1 MPKKSKRYI
10 RRKLTRIIMLT
21 STTAVLLACIAF
33 VASDFVSLRH
43 GLADDLSTLAQVT
56 GSNSIAALTFADAEG
71 ATEVLNALRAK
82 PSIVAAGIY
91 MDSGAPF
98 ARYEPNSSISIPR
111 VLQPDGFYDHGDR
124 LELFYGIELRHRRI
138 GTLYIA
144 SDARER
150 NLRLKQYAGIG
161 AAIVLGSLLFAF
173 VLSSILQRDIS
184 QPIVE
189 LAHVTS
195 LVSHYKNYTVRAHPR
210 RLSEGDEIDDLVAG
224 FNSML
229 TEIEQRD
236 KRLLVAKNVAERAAE
251 VNAQLARESALI
263 LNSAKDGI
271 VGIGLDWRPTFLNPA
286 AASML
291 GRSLGDFDHATFH
304 ELIHHSYPDGTPWPN
319 ADCPLVQ
326 AIRSG
331 NPLAMPEA
339 TFWCSDGSSFPVE
352 FSTTPMLDEGG
363 NLLGAVMTFR
373 DVTERQA
380 IDRMKSEFVST
391 VSHELRTPLTSI
403 RGALGLLSSGLLGT
417 VADKGQRMLEI
428 AVSNTDR
435 LVRLIN
441 DILDLERMSSGKTEL
456 SRGHVDAR
464 AVMVQALESVLSM
477 ADQAG
482 VKLAIEP
489 ASGDLLGDTDRIVQT
504 LTNLLGNAIK
514 FSPAGTTVTVSGA
527 PNGAEFVF
535 CVSDQGRGIP
545 EEKRSEIFERFRQ
558 VDASDSRD
566 KGGSGLGL
574 AICQS
579 IVEAH
584 GGRIWAEANHP
595 AGSRFQFTIPLASS
609 AISESSTKR
618 KESQHAA

>member
-1 MPKKSKRYI
+1 MPLALKHSI

-33 VASDFVSLRH
+33 VVSDFVTLRH

-56 GSNSIAALTFADAEG
+56 GSNSIAALTFADAESAG
-71 ATEVLNALRAK
+71 EVLSALRAK
-82 PSIVAAGIY
+82 PAVVAAGIY
-91 MDSGAPF
+91 TESGEPF
-98 ARYEPNSSISIPR
+98 ARYEPNTSITIPP
-111 VLQPDGFYDHGDR
+111 VLKPDGFYDHDDR
-124 LELFYGIELRHRRI
+124 LELFYGIQLRGKRI

-144 SDARER
+144 SDKRER
-150 NLRLKQYAGIG
+150 NVRLKQYAQIG

-184 QPIVE
+184 RPIVE
-189 LAHVTS
+189 LAQVTR
-195 LVSHYKNYTVRAHPR
+195 LVSHHKNYTVRARPR
-210 RLSEGDEIDDLVAG
+210 RLSDGDEIDDLMIG
-224 FNSML
+224 FNGML

-236 KRLLVAKNVAERAAE
+236 KRLLVAKDVAERAAE
-251 VNAQLARESALI
+251 ANAQLARESALI
-263 LNSAKDGI
+263 LNSTSDGI
-271 VGIGLDWRPTFLNPA
+271 IGVDLNSDPTFINPSA
-286 AASML
+286 EQML
-291 GRSLGDFDHATFH
+291 GRTLDELRNVSIHQ
-304 ELIHHSYPDGTPWPN
+304 LIHHTQADGTPWPDG
-319 ADCPLVQ
+319 DCPLGT
-326 AIRSG
+326 AILRGELYRST
-331 NPLAMPEA
+331 AD
-339 TFWCSDGSSFPVE
+339 TFWRADGSSFPVE
-352 FSTTPMLDEGG
+352 YSVTPMFNDEGHRR
-363 NLLGAVMTFR
+363 GAVFTFR

-380 IDRMKSEFVST
+380 VDRLKSEFVST

-417 VADKGQRMLEI
+417 VGDKGQRMLEI

-441 DILDLERMSSGKTEL
+441 DILDLERMGSGKTEV
-456 SRGHVDAR
+456 SRGRVDAR
-464 AVMVQALESVLSM
+464 AVMVQAIEGVLSV
-477 ADQAG
+477 ADEARVQ
-482 VKLAIEP
+482 LAMEP
-489 ASGDLLGDTDRIVQT
+489 APAHLFGDTDRIVQT

-514 FSPAGTTVTVSGA
+514 FSSPGTTVTLSGA
-527 PNGAEFVF
+527 TSGAEFVF

-545 EEKRSEIFERFRQ
+545 EEKLGAIFERFSQ

-595 AGSRFQFTIPLASS
+595 AGSRFQFTIPLASVCGETN
-609 AISESSTKR
+609 AEI
-618 KESQHAA
+618 KEGEHAA

>member
-1 MPKKSKRYI
+1 MRLASKRSI

-21 STTAVLLACIAF
+21 SATAVLLAC
-33 VASDFVSLRH
+33 VALITSDFVSLHRDM
-43 GLADDLSTLAQVT
+43 ADDLSTLAQVT
-56 GSNSIAALTFADAEG
+56 SSNSIAALTFGDRQG
-71 ATEVLNALRAK
+71 AGEVLSALRAK
-82 PSIVAAGIY
+82 PSIVAAAIY
-91 MDSGAPF
+91 TDRGEPF
-98 ARYEPNSSISIPR
+98 AWYKPNASISIPR
-111 VLQPDGFYDHGDR
+111 VLMPDGFHDSGNR
-124 LELFYGIELRHRRI
+124 AELFQPIELRHRRI

-144 SDARER
+144 EDARER
-150 NLRLKQYAGIG
+150 NARLKQYAGIG
-161 AAIVLGSLLFAF
+161 AGIVLGSLLFAF

-184 QPIVE
+184 RPIVE

-195 LVSHYKNYTVRAHPR
+195 LVSHHKNYTVRAHPR
-210 RLSEGDEIDDLVAG
+210 RLSEGDEIDDLVIG

-263 LNSAKDGI
+263 LNSSSDGI
-271 VGIGLDWRPTFLNPA
+271 IGVDLNSEPTFINPSA
-286 AASML
+286 EQML
-291 GRSLGDFDHATFH
+291 GRTLADLRGASIHQ
-304 ELIHHSYPDGTPWPN
+304 LIHHTRVDGTPWPDS
-319 ADCPLVQ
+319 DCPLGAAVLRGELFRVP
-326 AIRSG
+326 ADI
-331 NPLAMPEA
+331 
-339 TFWCSDGSSFPVE
+339 FWRADGSSFPVE
-352 FSTTPMLDEGG
+352 YSVTPMFGDDGRRH
-363 NLLGAVMTFR
+363 GAVFTFR

-441 DILDLERMSSGKTEL
+441 DILDLERMGSGKTEV

-464 AVMVQALESVLSM
+464 AVMVQALEGVMSM

-489 ASGDLLGDTDRIVQT
+489 ASGDLLGDADRIVQT
-504 LTNLLGNAIK
+504 LTNLLGNAVK

-527 PNGAEFVF
+527 ANGVEFVF
-535 CVSDQGRGIP
+535 SVSDQGRGIP

-584 GGRIWAEANHP
+584 GGRIWAEANQP
-595 AGSRFQFTIPLASS
+595 AGSRFQFTIPLASAS
-609 AISESSTKR
+609 GEINTKM
-618 KESQHAA
+618 KESQHVA